1 MIKPRID
8 KSYGAED
15 VAAMA
20 ARQLVLDKLYRLT
33 GRDNPDHEM
42 HGLYT
47 GVAQEA
53 KQLHDAAS

>member
-1 MIKPRID
+1 MIKPSVD

-20 ARQLVLDKLYRLT
+20 ARQLVLDDLYHRT
-33 GRDNPDHEM
+33 GRDNPEHPM

-47 GVAQEA
+47 GLAEEA